1 MYRKLSNTD
10 FDVVEHLNTNITGET
25 LNSSFRVVHMSNSIE
40 KRETKRKAVSIRA
53 THFDNVQFQD
63 FVPASILHER
73 YLAEIKA
80 SMPPNAFLAH
90 LYKAELT
97 GAKVCVIKD
106 KRAVEGIVIEERKNV
121 LVIVHA
127 DNSTKVYP
135 KATNRF
141 VLRHDGIRY
150 FFFGDG
156 MRKTRFFK
164 R

>member
-10 FDVVEHLNTNITGET
+10 FDVVEHLNANITGET
-25 LNSSFRVVHMSNSIE
+25 LNTSFRVVHMSNSIE
-40 KRETKRKAVSIRA
+40 KRETKGKVVSIRA
-53 THFDNVQFQD
+53 THFDNIQFQD
-63 FVPASILHER
+63 FVQASALHER
-73 YLAEIKA
+73 YLSEIKA
-80 SMPPNAFLAH
+80 SMSPSAFLAH

-97 GAKVCVIKD
+97 GAKVSVIKD
-106 KRAVEGIVIEERKNV
+106 KRAVEGIVVEERRNV

-127 DNSTKVYP
+127 DNSIKMYP
-135 KATNRF
+135 KASNRF

-156 MRKTRFFK
+156 MKKSRFFK